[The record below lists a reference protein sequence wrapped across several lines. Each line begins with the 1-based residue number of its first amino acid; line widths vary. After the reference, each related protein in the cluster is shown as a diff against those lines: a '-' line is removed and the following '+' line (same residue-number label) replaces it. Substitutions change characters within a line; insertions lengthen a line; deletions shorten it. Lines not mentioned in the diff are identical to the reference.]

1 MVRGTVLP
9 NSKKRRRLMA
19 GAGAALVAL
28 AFSGCAQPPQ
38 APAAEAPAAP
48 EAQPWNYT
56 TEMLDVKTMFDT
68 QQAAALAEPFTGVR
82 SSSGTVAGLFSIR
95 ATGVSTEPVRLAAE
109 GFLATLTS
117 AQKLRTQFG
126 IGDPEWQRWFNID
139 NGLSVR
145 QGVSLEEMTPD
156 QKTSA
161 FALMRA
167 SLSARGFA
175 LTEAIRKTDQTLR
188 ELNDGVPWL
197 DEDLYY
203 FTVMGIPS
211 PTEPWGWQL
220 DGHHLV
226 INYFVLG
233 DQVVMTPSFF
243 GTEPAITRTGT
254 YAGNVVLQD
263 EQAAGLA
270 LMQSLDADQRKRA
283 TLDSRKTGSD
293 MKAGANADNLV
304 LAYAGVRVGTLSA
317 QQQAQVLA
325 LINRF
330 VGTMDEGHARVRMEE
345 VAAHLDQTW
354 FAWVGEVTDDAV
366 FYYRIHSSVIL
377 IEFDHQEPVGSTRI
391 NEPGKPTRDH
401 IHTVIRTPNGNDY
414 GKDLLG
420 QHLAS
425 HHSGQAPGR

>member
-1 MVRGTVLP
+1 ML
-9 NSKKRRRLMA
+9 
-19 GAGAALVAL
+19 AL
-28 AFSGCAQPPQ
+28 AACAEPPP
-38 APAAEAPAAP
+38 APAPGGETSQSPL
-48 EAQPWNYT
+48 WNYT
-56 TEMLDVKTMFDT
+56 PGLLDVKTMFDR
-68 QQAAALAEPFTGVR
+68 QQAAALAESFTGVR
-82 SSSGTVAGLFSIR
+82 ASSGIVNGLFSIR

-109 GFLATLTS
+109 GFLATLT
-117 AQKLRTQFG
+117 ATQKLRTQFG
-126 IGDPEWQRWFNID
+126 VDDSEWRRWYNID

-145 QGVSLEEMTPD
+145 QGVSLKEMTPG

-197 DEDLYY
+197 DEELYY
-203 FTVMGIPS
+203 FTIMGIPS
-211 PTEPWGWQL
+211 STEPWGWQL
-220 DGHHLV
+220 DGHHLI

-243 GTEPAITRTGT
+243 GTEPALTRSGQ
-254 YAGNVVLQD
+254 YAGNAVLQD

-270 LMQSLDADQRKRA
+270 LMQSLDVDQRRRA
-283 TLDSRKTGSD
+283 TLGSRKAGTD

-304 LAYAGVRVGTLSA
+304 LDYAGVRVGTLSST
-317 QQQAQVLA
+317 QQTQVLT
-325 LINRF
+325 LVERF
-330 VGTMDEGHARVRMEE
+330 VGTMDDGHARVRMEE

-354 FAWVGEVTDDAV
+354 FAWVGEVSDDAV
-366 FYYRIHSSVIL
+366 FYYRIHSPVIL
-377 IEFDHQEPVGSTRI
+377 IEFDHQAPVGSTRI

-425 HHSGQAPGR
+425 HHHGPPR

>member
-1 MVRGTVLP
+1 MT
-9 NSKKRRRLMA
+9 S
-19 GAGAALVAL
+19 
-28 AFSGCAQPPQ
+28 
-38 APAAEAPAAP
+38 APAAP
-48 EAQPWNYT
+48 PWNYSAQ
-56 TEMLDVKTMFDT
+56 MLDLKTMFGS

-82 SSSGTVAGLFSIR
+82 PSSGTVAGLFSIK
-95 ATGVSTEPVRLAAE
+95 ATGVTTEPIRVAAE
-109 GFLATLTS
+109 GFLAKLTPV
-117 AQKLRTQFG
+117 QKLRTQFG
-126 IGDPEWQRWFNID
+126 IGDPEWQRWYNID

-145 QGVSLEEMTPD
+145 QGVSLKEMTPD

-188 ELNDGVPWL
+188 ELNDGEPWL

-220 DGHHLV
+220 DGHHLI

-243 GTEPAITRTGT
+243 GTEPAVTRTGI
-254 YAGNVVLQD
+254 YAGNAVLQD
-263 EQAAGLA
+263 EQTAGLS
-270 LMQSLDADQRKRA
+270 LMQSLDADQRRRA
-283 TLDSRKTGSD
+283 TIDSRKTGSS

-304 LAYAGVRVGTLSA
+304 LDYAGVRVGTLSP
-317 QQQAQVLA
+317 QQRAQVLA
-325 LINRF
+325 LIDRF
-330 VGTMDEGHARVRMEE
+330 VGTMNEGHARVRMEE

-354 FAWVGEVTDDAV
+354 FAWVGAATDDAV
-366 FYYRIHSSVIL
+366 FYYRIHSPVIL
-377 IEFDHQEPVGSTRI
+377 IEFDHQAPVGSTRI
-391 NEPGKPTRDH
+391 NEPGRPTRDH

-420 QHLAS
+420 QHL
-425 HHSGQAPGR
+425 

>member
-1 MVRGTVLP
+1 MGRDEARSHDKGVRVLAVGT
-9 NSKKRRRLMA
+9 
-19 GAGAALVAL
+19 GAVLVAL
-28 AFSGCAQPPQ
+28 ALAGCSEPAQ
-38 APAAEAPAAP
+38 APVTEPTAPPAA
-48 EAQPWNYT
+48 QQWNYT
-56 TEMLDVKTMFDT
+56 PQMLDRKTSFDR
-68 QQAAALAEPFTGVR
+68 QQAAALAEPFTGLRVP
-82 SSSGTVAGLFSIR
+82 SGTVAGLFSIR
-95 ATGVSTEPVRLAAE
+95 ATGVSTDPIRLAAE
-109 GFLATLTS
+109 GFLATLTPV
-117 AQKLRTQFG
+117 QKLRTQFG
-126 IGDPEWQRWFNID
+126 IGDPEWQRWYNID

-145 QGVSLEEMTPD
+145 QGVSLKEMTPD

-188 ELNDGVPWL
+188 ELNDGEPWL
-197 DEDLYY
+197 DEELYY

-220 DGHHLV
+220 DGHHLI

-243 GTEPAITRTGT
+243 GTEPAISRTGK
-254 YAGNVVLQD
+254 YAGNAVLQD
-263 EQAAGLA
+263 EQAAGLS

-283 TLDSRKTGSD
+283 TIDSRKAGTN
-293 MKAGANADNLV
+293 MRAGANADNLV
-304 LAYAGVRVGTLSA
+304 LDYAGIRVNTLSPQH
-317 QQQAQVLA
+317 QQRVLA
-325 LINRF
+325 LIERF

-354 FAWVGEVTDDAV
+354 FAWVGDVTDDAV
-366 FYYRIHSSVIL
+366 FYYRIHSPVIL
-377 IEFDHQEPVGSTRI
+377 IEFDHQAPIGSTRI
-391 NEPGKPTRDH
+391 NQPGRPTRDH

-420 QHLAS
+420 QHLKS
-425 HHSGQAPGR
+425 HHGGQ

>member
-1 MVRGTVLP
+1 MMTRQRFTINGANVCGL
-9 NSKKRRRLMA
+9 LAQA
-19 GAGAALVAL
+19 GAGLVVLAL
-28 AFSGCAQPPQ
+28 AGCAQPPQ
-38 APAAEAPAAP
+38 APASEAPAAP
-48 EAQPWNYT
+48 EAGPWEYT
-56 TEMLDVKTMFDT
+56 PEFLEVKTRFDT

-82 SSSGTVAGLFSIR
+82 SSSGTVPGLFSIK
-95 ATGVSTEPVRLAAE
+95 ATGVSTEPVRVAAE
-109 GFLATLTS
+109 GFLATLTPT
-117 AQKLRTQFG
+117 QKLRTQFG
-126 IGDPEWQRWFNID
+126 IGDPEWRRWYNID

-145 QGVSLEEMTPD
+145 QGISLKEMTPD

-197 DEDLYY
+197 DEELYY

-211 PTEPWGWQL
+211 STAPWGWQL
-220 DGHHLV
+220 DGHHLI

-243 GTEPAITRTGT
+243 GTEPAQTRSGQ
-254 YAGNVVLQD
+254 YAGNAVLQD

-283 TLDSRKTGSD
+283 TLDSRKAGSN
-293 MKAGANADNLV
+293 MRAGANADNLV
-304 LAYAGVRVGTLSA
+304 LDYAGVRVGTLSP
-317 QQQAQVLA
+317 QQQAKVLA
-325 LINRF
+325 LVDRF

-354 FAWVGEVTDDAV
+354 FAWVGDVAADAV
-366 FYYRIHSSVIL
+366 FYYRIHSPVVL
-377 IEFDHQEPVGSTRI
+377 IEFDHQAPVGSTRI

-414 GKDLLG
+414 GRDLLG
-420 QHLAS
+420 QHLARD
-425 HHSGQAPGR
+425 HSQPRR